1 VDNSAFINDM
11 ILYVTTL
18 LVGVAMFAFML
29 LAFLAT
35 VLLVLSG
42 RGLQLALWRL
52 ASAARRQVRQLAAGR
67 RAPVRRWTNLGSY
80 SGGGSGRRA
89 LRFQATD
96 RRWLQPQLRQNGQ
109 LGPNRSLG
117 LGCRVGGQGN
127 RCEPPGVGECHTCQ
141 RSGDGAQ

>member
-18 LVGVAMFAFML
+18 LVAVAMFAFML

-67 RAPVRRWTNLGSY
+67 RAPVEAGSF
-80 SGGGSGRRA
+80 GA
-89 LRFQATD
+89 
-96 RRWLQPQLRQNGQ
+96 
-109 LGPNRSLG
+109 GPTTEAIRVVG
-117 LGCRVGGQGN
+117 PVGG
-127 RCEPPGVGECHTCQ
+127 H
-141 RSGDGAQ
+141 